1 MYNEINDLEETSL
14 GKIQIA
20 PQVIEIIA
28 KHSAIEVDGIASLSG
43 RFELTDL
50 FGKNKTA
57 AKGVRVEITDSEIV
71 VNISIIIKN
80 GYRIPELA
88 DRIQENVKSSVE
100 TMTDLNVVE
109 VNVYIDGIV
118 FDGDQE

>member
-1 MYNEINDLEETSL
+1 MYGEINNLEKTSL

-28 KHSAIEVDGIASLSG
+28 KNSTIEVDGVASLNG

-57 AKGVRVEITDSEIV
+57 AKGVRVEIADSEII

-88 DRIQENVKSSVE
+88 DNIQESVKNSVE
-100 TMTDLNVVE
+100 TMTDLDVVE

-118 FDGDQE
+118 FEGDQE

>member
-1 MYNEINDLEETSL
+1 MYNEINNLEETGL

-28 KHSAIEVDGIASLSG
+28 KQSTIDVNGVASLNG
-43 RFELTDL
+43 RFEFTDL

-57 AKGVRVEITDSEIV
+57 AKGVRVELTDSEVI

-88 DRIQENVKSSVE
+88 DNIQESVKNSVE
-100 TMTDLNVVE
+100 TMTDLNVTE

-118 FDGDQE
+118 FENDQE